1 MPLLLGI
8 VYWLRSWKR
17 LQVKTHGAE
26 VRKTFRNWISL
37 FPNRGVLL
45 CTHGVVLIVG
55 FGLTGCKKKPPPAPP
70 PPQVEVMTVSP
81 RDVPIY
87 KEWIGTLDGFVNAQ
101 IRAQVAG
108 YLLKQD
114 YIEGNQIKKGDLL
127 FEIDPRPFE
136 AALEQAKGKL
146 AQDEAQFGKTQL
158 DVKRLTPL
166 AKANAISRQELDD
179 AVQSNLAAQA
189 SVKADQ

>member
-1 MPLLLGI
+1 TLSKQVRKFPNTLSVDCLALLLS
-8 VYWLRSWKR
+8 V
-17 LQVKTHGAE
+17 
-26 VRKTFRNWISL
+26 
-37 FPNRGVLL
+37 GVA
-45 CTHGVVLIVG
+45 
-55 FGLTGCKKKPPPAPP
+55 GCKKKPSPAPP

-114 YIEGNQIKKGDLL
+114 YIEGNQIKKGALL

-146 AQDEAQFGKTQL
+146 AQDEAQ
-158 DVKRLTPL
+158 
-166 AKANAISRQELDD
+166 
-179 AVQSNLAAQA
+179 
-189 SVKADQ
+189 